1 MESVIALR
9 HHLST
14 VDFPAHVAVVPKP
27 TGGASVGHQRFLWR
41 MLTLLVV
48 AIIAV
53 VGAIAQ
59 TPGHTRG
66 VTGAVSAAQTQLS
79 TTARLAVSRALGG
92 DLDEYQLTR
101 FSGGFRARNSRQGL
115 TANFGVHGATIA
127 THDGARVSIALQA
140 IGLGSALHPVAPA
153 RPVAR
158 ANRVEYRRG
167 GTTEWFANGPAGV
180 EQGFTVASKPTGAK
194 SGTLTLALG
203 ISGTLT
209 ARPGTDGGLMLVG
222 ADGKTVLRY
231 GDLSVTDAHG
241 RALPAHMAVE
251 HGHVSISVNVRGARF
266 PLRVDPL
273 LGSLGELYASDGV
286 KEDQLG
292 SAIAAAGGTV
302 VVGEPL
308 DTVGGN
314 VRAGSA

>member
-9 HHLST
+9 HQLST

-66 VTGAVSAAQTQLS
+66 VTAVSAAQTQLS

-127 THDGARVSIALQA
+127 THDGARVSIGLQA
-140 IGLGSALHPVAPA
+140 IGLGMCCTQSLQPGQWRELTALNTGAAGQPNGLPMAPQERSDTSGTGFRLPAVFTSRKRTGNSARSACRHGRTNSSA
-153 RPVAR
+153 RYPP
-158 ANRVEYRRG
+158 
-167 GTTEWFANGPAGV
+167 PAGGILRARLFRLV
-180 EQGFTVASKPTGAK
+180 PRVQEKARVSYRTTQINDTWTGTVWFIEGDISDCFGSLRHEILLAILAEKIHTSDSSGS
-194 SGTLTLALG
+194 SGTC
-203 ISGTLT
+203 
-209 ARPGTDGGLMLVG
+209 
-222 ADGKTVLRY
+222 
-231 GDLSVTDAHG
+231 
-241 RALPAHMAVE
+241 
-251 HGHVSISVNVRGARF
+251 
-266 PLRVDPL
+266 
-273 LGSLGELYASDGV
+273 
-286 KEDQLG
+286 
-292 SAIAAAGGTV
+292 
-302 VVGEPL
+302 
-308 DTVGGN
+308 
-314 VRAGSA
+314 